1 MSLTNQTPRRGF
13 TLVELLV
20 VIAIIGIL
28 IAMLLPAIQAV
39 RAAARTTA
47 CSNNLKQIGLATLNY
62 ESAFQRFPPGYLGP
76 DPNDF
81 TLSLSQGGSQQSTS
95 ALVFIFAHMDQEN
108 IRSLVPAAYLSVS
121 KPGSQECGPWW
132 TNDGLRELALAKVPF
147 LTCPEVNDQ
156 PRNVIV
162 STHYY
167 LKEVEPETEDED
179 EDEDEDE
186 VEIGIETET
195 GMLFTPDGRLIQNFE
210 FGLTSYRPCG
220 GNVNIAPGR
229 RGILRNRSNTT
240 FSEITDGASN
250 TILFGEASPRTT
262 EFAWIAGGVV
272 DSGFGFGRASFRWG
286 SRHPGDIVN
295 FCFADGSV
303 HSFNESVDPTVLA
316 NFSSMEDGQVIE
328 DF

>member
-1 MSLTNQTPRRGF
+1 MSLFIKGSRRGF

-28 IAMLLPAIQAV
+28 IALLLPAVQAV
-39 RAAARTTA
+39 RSTARRVA
-47 CSNNLKQIGLATLNY
+47 CSNNLKQIGLASLNY
-62 ESAFQRFPPGYLGP
+62 ESTFQQFPPGYLGP
-76 DPNDF
+76 DPNDI
-81 TLSLSQGGSQQSTS
+81 TLNISEGRMQQATG
-95 ALVFIFAHMDQEN
+95 ALVFIFANMEQAN
-108 IRSLVPAAYLSVS
+108 IKNLVPDAYLAIELF
-121 KPGSQECGPWW
+121 GEFPWW
-132 TNDGLRELALAKVPF
+132 NRGGLRELSLAKVPH
-147 LTCPEVNDQ
+147 LVCPEVTEQ
-156 PRNVIV
+156 PRDVLV
-162 STHYY
+162 STHYFFD
-167 LKEVEPETEDED
+167 ETEME
-179 EDEDEDE
+179 
-186 VEIGIETET
+186 
-195 GMLFTPDGRLIQNFE
+195 FRPDGRRLQNFE